1 MGRYVPPDIEGT
13 KLSGN
18 ALHRRRAP
26 GTTNARGSQTVRF
39 EMPFAVWC
47 AHCPRPTLIPQG
59 VRFNADKSRDG
70 AYHSTPIWRFRL
82 RHADCG
88 GEIVMRTDPKNTAYE
103 VVSGGKKRDHGPGS
117 DTAHRDGGVAPI
129 LTDAER
135 EALRRDAFAKL
146 ERTIDD
152 REQLRAA
159 GERIDGLL
167 EASARQWDDPYAQNQ
182 RLRRAFRAG
191 RREREKDAAAAE
203 ELRGRMGLGIDLLPA
218 SEEDARRVAVVDFM
232 PAEGADGGDALV
244 KPLFGVESKRPAGL
258 EANKK
263 GVTKAEKEAAK
274 RKDGFVSQVVGNTRA
289 VRDPFLNG
297 SKAVDPKGSARLP
310 GVKRKREGQDEL
322 EPPAKAPTQASSS
335 SLLVNYDSD

>member
-26 GTTNARGSQTVRF
+26 GTANARGSQTVRF

-70 AYHSTPIWRFRL
+70 AYYSTPIWRFRL

-103 VVSGGKKRDHGPGS
+103 VVSGGKKRDHGPEEE
-117 DTAHRDGGVAPI
+117 RQEGGAPI
-129 LTDAER
+129 LTDTER
-135 EALRRDAFAKL
+135 EELRKNAFAKL

-152 REQLRAA
+152 REQLRQA
-159 GERIDGLL
+159 GERIEGLL

-182 RLRRAFRAG
+182 KLRRAFRVG
-191 RREREKDAAAAE
+191 RKERERDAAATE
-203 ELRGRMGLGIDLLPA
+203 DLQGRMGLGIDLLPA
-218 SEEDARRVAVVDFM
+218 SDEDARRAAVVDFM
-232 PAEGADGGDALV
+232 PSEGADGGDALA
-244 KPLFGVESKRPAGL
+244 KPLFGGEGKKPAGP
-258 EANKK
+258 ERKK
-263 GVTKAEKEAAK
+263 GVTKAEREAAK
-274 RKDGFVSQVVGNTRA
+274 RKGGFVAQVMGNTRV

-297 SKAVDPKGSARLP
+297 SKVVDGRGSTRLP

-322 EPPAKAPTQASSS
+322 EPPAKAPAQASSS